1 MAPGP
6 QAAIRAPDGLEQVLR
21 HPAVWRG
28 RAPSSGGGAVVASG
42 NRALDEI
49 LPGGGWPLGGL
60 TELLGTANGA
70 GELEVLMPALA
81 TLTRAGHL
89 VVWIAPPHIPYAP
102 ALQASGLELSRVLWL
117 RPGGA
122 VDALWAA
129 EQVLADAGGGAVLLW
144 ADEVGDRQLRR
155 LQLAAERG
163 GALGVVFRHAGRAEQ
178 PSPAILRVE
187 VMARP
192 GGGALRIIK
201 CRARPPAAPIPLRGE
216 APAGPTPSARP
227 RDGRRPGS

>member
-1 MAPGP
+1 MGPRAVIPAPG
-6 QAAIRAPDGLEQVLR
+6 GLEQVLR

-28 RAPSSGGGAVVASG
+28 RAPSRGGGPVVASG
-42 NRALDEI
+42 NEALDEA

-60 TELLGTANGA
+60 TEILGAADGV

-81 TLTRAGHL
+81 TLTRAGRL
-89 VVWIAPPHIPYAP
+89 VAWIAPPHIPYAP
-102 ALQASGLELSRVLWL
+102 ALEASGLELSRMLWL
-117 RPGGA
+117 RPQGA

-129 EQVLADAGGGAVLLW
+129 EQVLAAAGGGAVLLW

-163 GALGVVFRHAGRAEQ
+163 GALGVVFRHAGRAVQ
-178 PSPAILRVE
+178 PSPAMLKAE
-187 VMARP
+187 VVVRP

-201 CRARPPAAPIPLRGE
+201 CRARPPAAPIPLCGAVPE
-216 APAGPTPSARP
+216 GPTSPPRP
-227 RDGRRPGS
+227 RDGRRSGY

>member
-1 MAPGP
+1 MAPVP
-6 QAAIRAPDGLEQVLR
+6 QAAIQAPDGLEQVLR

-28 RAPSSGGGAVVASG
+28 RAPAGGGGPVVASG
-42 NRALDEI
+42 NQALDEA

-60 TELLGTANGA
+60 TELLGAVHGA

-81 TLTRAGHL
+81 TLTRAGRL

-102 ALQASGLELSRVLWL
+102 ALESSGLVLSRVLWL
-117 RPGGA
+117 RPAGVA
-122 VDALWAA
+122 DALWAA
-129 EQVLADAGGGAVLLW
+129 EQVLTDAGGGAVLLW

-163 GALGVVFRHAGRAEQ
+163 GALGVVFRHIGRAAQ
-178 PSPAILRVE
+178 PSPAMLRAE

-201 CRARPPAAPIPLRGE
+201 CRARPPAAPIPLAGE
-216 APAGPTPSARP
+216 PANYSTPPAWPMDGYRSGP
-227 RDGRRPGS
+227 

>member
-1 MAPGP
+1 MIPAPG
-6 QAAIRAPDGLEQVLR
+6 GLEQVLR

-28 RAPSSGGGAVVASG
+28 RAPSRGGGPVVASG
-42 NRALDEI
+42 NEALDEA

-60 TELLGTANGA
+60 TEILGTADGV

-81 TLTRAGHL
+81 TLTRAGRL
-89 VVWIAPPHIPYAP
+89 VAWIAPPHIPYAP
-102 ALQASGLELSRVLWL
+102 ALEASGLELSRMLWL
-117 RPGGA
+117 RPQGT

-129 EQVLADAGGGAVLLW
+129 EQVLAAAGGGAVLLW

-163 GALGVVFRHAGRAEQ
+163 GALGVVFRHAGRAVQ
-178 PSPAILRVE
+178 PSPAMLRAE
-187 VMARP
+187 VMVRP

-201 CRARPPAAPIPLRGE
+201 CRARPPAAPIPLCGAVPE
-216 APAGPTPSARP
+216 GPTSPPRP
-227 RDGRRPGS
+227 RDGRRSGY